1 MYTTANDPHYSLLCR
16 AIAWVEAVQRH
27 DLKNSRSKFKQLRIC
42 SDHFTRD
49 MYNSSEH
56 WKNSRLL
63 KSAIPKLFKQDV
75 VGFPSSEPTPSD
87 PNDGIVMIDKSCQT
101 VQLQVVD
108 QMTDTNELSNTR
120 HFNSTACQTPMWQNP
135 DTLRR
140 KLIRVQNRLRVQ
152 KLRSKTT
159 QGELFD

>member
-1 MYTTANDPHYSLLCR
+1 MYTTANDTHYSLLCR

-27 DLKNSRSKFKQLRIC
+27 DLRNSRSKWKQLRIC

-49 MYNSSEH
+49 MYNSYDH

-63 KSAIPKLFKQDV
+63 KSAIPKLLKED
-75 VGFPSSEPTPSD
+75 VGFPSIDATPSD
-87 PNDGIVMIDKSCQT
+87 LNDGIAMIDKSCQT
-101 VQLQVVD
+101 VEVQVVD
-108 QMTDTNELSNTR
+108 QMTDTNELSTR
-120 HFNSTACQTPMWQNP
+120 HFNSTACQTRMCQNP

-140 KLIRVQNRLRVQ
+140 KLVRVQSRLRVQ

-159 QGELFD
+159 QSELFH